1 MELDV
6 RALKLM
12 MAEHAFNIR
21 QLARA
26 AGLSEPGL
34 NNILNRGKQP
44 RIDTLGKL
52 SKALNV
58 PPASLL
64 KE

>member
-1 MELDV
+1 MKLDV
-6 RALKLM
+6 RKLKLTIAEKGFNVRGLA
-12 MAEHAFNIR
+12 MAAN
-21 QLARA
+21 
-26 AGLSEPGL
+26 LSEPGL
-34 NNILNRGKQP
+34 NMILNHGKQP
-44 RIDTLGKL
+44 RLDTLGKL